1 MLFPPAEFCIQL
13 KLKLIFLFTDVYKKE
28 AEMARKWSASL
39 ANLHHIKVNTLLT
52 TETSLSPNPSEGAS
66 TSSTA
71 APSNY
76 EWVELPVT
84 VTKAKVKMMWKI
96 LCSEVGSPVTG
107 FVAYR
112 SSASMLTENNSQML
126 ATYILSGISLHP
138 SDFSEIE
145 VKAQKP
151 GLYVLQLRA
160 NR

>member
-1 MLFPPAEFCIQL
+1 
-13 KLKLIFLFTDVYKKE
+13 
-28 AEMARKWSASL
+28 MARKWSASL

-52 TETSLSPNPSEGAS
+52 EPSLSPNPSEGAS

-71 APSNY
+71 TPSNLNY

>member
-1 MLFPPAEFCIQL
+1 
-13 KLKLIFLFTDVYKKE
+13 
-28 AEMARKWSASL
+28 MARKWSASL

-52 TETSLSPNPSEGAS
+52 EPSLNPNPSEGAS

-112 SSASMLTENNSQML
+112 LPSSASMLSIGTENNSASSAQML

>member
-1 MLFPPAEFCIQL
+1 
-13 KLKLIFLFTDVYKKE
+13 
-28 AEMARKWSASL
+28 MARKWSASL
-39 ANLHHIKVNTLLT
+39 ANLHHIKVNTLLS
-52 TETSLSPNPSEGAS
+52 ESSLSPVEAS
-66 TSSTA
+66 TEAVASATTSNL
-71 APSNY
+71 NY

-151 GLYVLQLRA
+151 GLYILQLRA
-160 NR
+160 TR

>member
-1 MLFPPAEFCIQL
+1 MVFF
-13 KLKLIFLFTDVYKKE
+13 FTDVYKKE

>member
-1 MLFPPAEFCIQL
+1 
-13 KLKLIFLFTDVYKKE
+13 
-28 AEMARKWSASL
+28 MARKWSASL
-39 ANLHHIKVNTLLT
+39 ANLHHIKVNTLLS
-52 TETSLSPNPSEGAS
+52 ESSLSPVEAS
-66 TSSTA
+66 TEATTTSNL
-71 APSNY
+71 NY

-112 SSASMLTENNSQML
+112 LPSSASMLSIGTENNSASSAQML

-151 GLYVLQLRA
+151 GLYILQLRA
-160 NR
+160 TR

>member
-1 MLFPPAEFCIQL
+1 
-13 KLKLIFLFTDVYKKE
+13 
-28 AEMARKWSASL
+28 MARKWSASL

-52 TETSLSPNPSEGAS
+52 EPSLSPNPSEGAS
-66 TSSTA
+66 TAT
-71 APSNY
+71 APSNQNY

>member
-1 MLFPPAEFCIQL
+1 
-13 KLKLIFLFTDVYKKE
+13 
-28 AEMARKWSASL
+28 MARKWSASL

-52 TETSLSPNPSEGAS
+52 EPSLSPNPSEGAS
-66 TSSTA
+66 TSTAA

-112 SSASMLTENNSQML
+112 SSASMLNTENNSQML

>member
-1 MLFPPAEFCIQL
+1 
-13 KLKLIFLFTDVYKKE
+13 
-28 AEMARKWSASL
+28 MARKWSASL

-52 TETSLSPNPSEGAS
+52 EPSLSPNPSEGAS
-66 TSSTA
+66 TST
-71 APSNY
+71 APSNQNY

>member
-1 MLFPPAEFCIQL
+1 
-13 KLKLIFLFTDVYKKE
+13 
-28 AEMARKWSASL
+28 MARKWSASL
-39 ANLHHIKVNTLLT
+39 ANLHHIKVNTLLS
-52 TETSLSPNPSEGAS
+52 ESSLSPVEAS
-66 TSSTA
+66 TEAVASTT
-71 APSNY
+71 SNLNY

-112 SSASMLTENNSQML
+112 LPSSASMLSIGTENNSASSAQML

>member
-1 MLFPPAEFCIQL
+1 
-13 KLKLIFLFTDVYKKE
+13 
-28 AEMARKWSASL
+28 MARKWSASL

-52 TETSLSPNPSEGAS
+52 EPSLSPNPSEGAS
-66 TSSTA
+66 TITA

>member
-1 MLFPPAEFCIQL
+1 
-13 KLKLIFLFTDVYKKE
+13 
-28 AEMARKWSASL
+28 MARKWSASL
-39 ANLHHIKVNTLLT
+39 ANLHHIKVNTLLS
-52 TETSLSPNPSEGAS
+52 ESSLSPVEAS
-66 TSSTA
+66 TEATTTSNL
-71 APSNY
+71 NY

-112 SSASMLTENNSQML
+112 LPSSASSMLSIGTENNSASSAQML

-151 GLYVLQLRA
+151 GLYILQLRA
-160 NR
+160 TR

>member
-1 MLFPPAEFCIQL
+1 
-13 KLKLIFLFTDVYKKE
+13 
-28 AEMARKWSASL
+28 MARKWSASL

-52 TETSLSPNPSEGAS
+52 EPSLSPNPSEGAS
-66 TSSTA
+66 TSSA
-71 APSNY
+71 LSNQNY

>member
-1 MLFPPAEFCIQL
+1 M
-13 KLKLIFLFTDVYKKE
+13 IFLLLDVYKKE

>member
-1 MLFPPAEFCIQL
+1 
-13 KLKLIFLFTDVYKKE
+13 
-28 AEMARKWSASL
+28 MARKWSASL

-52 TETSLSPNPSEGAS
+52 EPSLSPNPSEGAS

-71 APSNY
+71 APSNLNY

>member
-1 MLFPPAEFCIQL
+1 
-13 KLKLIFLFTDVYKKE
+13 
-28 AEMARKWSASL
+28 MARKWSASL

-66 TSSTA
+66 TSTAA
-71 APSNY
+71 APSNLNY

>member
-1 MLFPPAEFCIQL
+1 
-13 KLKLIFLFTDVYKKE
+13 
-28 AEMARKWSASL
+28 MARKWSASL

-52 TETSLSPNPSEGAS
+52 EPSLSPNPSEGAS
-66 TSSTA
+66 TSTA
-71 APSNY
+71 ATPSNY

-112 SSASMLTENNSQML
+112 SSASMLNTENNSQML

-160 NR
+160 TR

>member
-1 MLFPPAEFCIQL
+1 
-13 KLKLIFLFTDVYKKE
+13 
-28 AEMARKWSASL
+28 MARKWSASL

-52 TETSLSPNPSEGAS
+52 EPSLSPNPSEGAS
-66 TSSTA
+66 TSTAA
-71 APSNY
+71 APSNQNY

>member
-1 MLFPPAEFCIQL
+1 
-13 KLKLIFLFTDVYKKE
+13 
-28 AEMARKWSASL
+28 MARKWSASL

-52 TETSLSPNPSEGAS
+52 ETSLSPNPSEGAS
-66 TSSTA
+66 TSTAA
-71 APSNY
+71 APSNQNY

-160 NR
+160 TR

>member
-1 MLFPPAEFCIQL
+1 
-13 KLKLIFLFTDVYKKE
+13 
-28 AEMARKWSASL
+28 MARKWSASL

-52 TETSLSPNPSEGAS
+52 EPSLSPNPSEGAS
-66 TSSTA
+66 TAATT

-112 SSASMLTENNSQML
+112 SSASMLNTENNSQML

>member
-1 MLFPPAEFCIQL
+1 
-13 KLKLIFLFTDVYKKE
+13 
-28 AEMARKWSASL
+28 MARKWSASL

-52 TETSLSPNPSEGAS
+52 EPSLSPNPSEGAS

>member
-1 MLFPPAEFCIQL
+1 
-13 KLKLIFLFTDVYKKE
+13 
-28 AEMARKWSASL
+28 MARKWSASL
-39 ANLHHIKVNTLLT
+39 ANLHHIEVNTLLS
-52 TETSLSPNPSEGAS
+52 ESSLSPVEAS
-66 TSSTA
+66 TEEA
-71 APSNY
+71 AMTSNLNY

-112 SSASMLTENNSQML
+112 LPSSASMLSIGTENNSASSAQML

-151 GLYVLQLRA
+151 GLYILQLRA
-160 NR
+160 TR

>member
-1 MLFPPAEFCIQL
+1 
-13 KLKLIFLFTDVYKKE
+13 
-28 AEMARKWSASL
+28 MARKWSASL

-52 TETSLSPNPSEGAS
+52 EPSLSPNPSEGA
-66 TSSTA
+66 SSTA

-112 SSASMLTENNSQML
+112 SSASMLNTENNSQML

>member
-1 MLFPPAEFCIQL
+1 
-13 KLKLIFLFTDVYKKE
+13 
-28 AEMARKWSASL
+28 MARKWSASL

-52 TETSLSPNPSEGAS
+52 EPSLSPNPSEGAS
-66 TSSTA
+66 TSTA
-71 APSNY
+71 TAPSNN